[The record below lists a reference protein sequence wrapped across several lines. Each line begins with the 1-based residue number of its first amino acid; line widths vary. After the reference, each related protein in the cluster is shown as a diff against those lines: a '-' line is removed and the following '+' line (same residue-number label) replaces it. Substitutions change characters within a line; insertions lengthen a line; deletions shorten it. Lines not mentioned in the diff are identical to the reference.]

1 MDDRVTLGSRR
12 IERSQLRPGDHIYAW
27 FGVYAHHGIYQGDD
41 KVIDFTVDAQSG
53 LSASASSSSSTGG
66 GVVRCHSLGSFLG
79 GHDIR
84 LFVYSVPWWFY
95 KASIRPNGF
104 QDTCSMEHED
114 PPERVLRRANY
125 HLNHGF
131 GDYNI
136 TLRNCFDF
144 AFYCKTGHPYYSL
157 PAIVDGSLDYL
168 IFGDSPS
175 FSASD
180 LGRVIHR
187 WFIKLL

>member
-1 MDDRVTLGSRR
+1 VTLGSRR
-12 IERSQLRPGDHIYAW
+12 IERWQLRPGDHIYAW

-84 LFVYSVPWWFY
+84 LFAYSVPWWFY

-114 PPERVLRRANY
+114 PPREGLAPRQLPPQPRLRR
-125 HLNHGF
+125 LQ
-131 GDYNI
+131 
-136 TLRNCFDF
+136 
-144 AFYCKTGHPYYSL
+144 PY
-157 PAIVDGSLDYL
+157 AQ
-168 IFGDSPS
+168 
-175 FSASD
+175 
-180 LGRVIHR
+180 
-187 WFIKLL
+187 KLLRLCLLLQDRAPLLFTTSHCRWLFGLSYFW